1 VLNHIDVEPAQ
12 ANAHEAPGGV
22 APGVPLAVR
31 RDGQVGTTLPSDEDG
46 AWMPHATPLRDLLAQ
61 APAEDAVPGRTE
73 LVRGLAGRRLERL
86 IVLDDDP
93 TGTQCVA
100 DVPVIT
106 RWSREDLAWGLE
118 QSESAL
124 FILTNS
130 RATNAR
136 RAASF
141 AGEIV
146 RRTLDVAHGM
156 GIQPVFVSRSD
167 STLRGHFP
175 TETDAMGRE
184 LARRGHPVDALL
196 LCPAFPEAG
205 RITVGN
211 VHWLCRS
218 GQAVPVSETEYAG
231 DETFGYRESNLKA
244 WVEERTAGR
253 VRAGDVRSLGLE
265 EIRSGGPARVAEI
278 LSDCAPGSVVVL
290 NAASRGDLDVLALGA
305 ISAEIQGKRFLYR
318 SGPSFVAARGG
329 YSAPEP
335 LRSYD
340 PSGARSRSRGGRHGL
355 VVVGSH
361 TQLTHRQLD
370 FVLERSEMTHVELDV
385 SKVLDPGAIE
395 GHVAEVLHAARAAL
409 SIGVTVLSTSRVSV
423 RQGGAAEALSASQR
437 ISDALTR
444 VVARLVD
451 EVPVGYIVAK
461 GGITS
466 SDVLTR
472 ALKVRR
478 ARVVGKLSEEGVS
491 LWSPTLGGP
500 LGGVPVVVFPGNV
513 GRRESLMDA
522 IQAVSPDDQAHLS

>member
-1 VLNHIDVEPAQ
+1 MSPTASG
-12 ANAHEAPGGV
+12 PV
-22 APGVPLAVR
+22 AIRSSPRPSVTISYSTTQPVDGNGSHMLHAIPL
-31 RDGQVGTTLPSDEDG
+31 QN
-46 AWMPHATPLRDLLAQ
+46 LLAQ
-61 APAEDAVPGRTE
+61 APVEDADPDRVDV
-73 LVRGLAGRRLERL
+73 VRRLSGRRMERL

-93 TGTQCVA
+93 TGSQCVA

-130 RATNAR
+130 RATDGR
-136 RAASF
+136 QAASF
-141 AGEIV
+141 AREIV
-146 RRTLDVAHGM
+146 HRALEVAQGM
-156 GIQPVFVSRSD
+156 GIQPVFVSRGD

-175 TETDAMGRE
+175 AETDAMCQE
-184 LARRGHPVDALL
+184 LSLAGHPVDAVL

-205 RITVGN
+205 RITVGD
-211 VHWLCRS
+211 VHWLCRGS
-218 GQAVPVSETEYAG
+218 QAVPVSETEYAS

-253 VRAGDVRSLGLE
+253 VRAGDVRSVGIE
-265 EIRSGGPARVAEI
+265 EIRSGGPARVAKI
-278 LSDCAPGSVVVL
+278 LSDCPAGSVVVL

-305 ISAEIQGKRFLYR
+305 ISAESQGQRFLYR

-329 YSAPEP
+329 YRAPAP

-340 PSGARSRSRGGRHGL
+340 SYGARSRSRGGRHGL

-361 TQLTHRQLD
+361 TQLTRQQVD
-370 FVLERSEMTHVELDV
+370 FVLERCDMTHVELDV
-385 SKVLDPGAIE
+385 SMVLDPGATVR
-395 GHVAEVLHAARAAL
+395 HVADVFHKARAAL
-409 SIGVTVLSTSRVSV
+409 KAGDTLLSTSRLSV
-423 RQGGAAEALSASQR
+423 RRGGADEALSGSQR
-437 ISDALTR
+437 ISNALTR
-444 VVARLVD
+444 IVARLVD

-491 LWSPTLGGP
+491 LWRPSLARP
-500 LGGVPVVVFPGNV
+500 LGEVPFVVFPGNV
-513 GRRESLMDA
+513 GSRESLMDA
-522 IQAVSPDDQAHLS
+522 IQAVSS